1 MQKLVFVGLFHQ
13 HKLQTQLIFLTYI
26 EHSGRKLASLKPIHR
41 EFPMTQIRISVQS
54 TQMTTTAVTCTE
66 VGVGGVK
73 SPGRQAFCAK
83 ISDNALPGR
92 LPRQCAYRIPKLGS
106 SLPILHYKML
116 LKYFIGLLLQDSLP
130 KVGLGLR
137 LALSRTYDADLRTRT
152 SLISIRNTLPEEKSQ
167 ETKC

>member
-1 MQKLVFVGLFHQ
+1 MSKITSVARYEKPGVSPIKICIFAQNPRRGKFHPMC
-13 HKLQTQLIFLTYI
+13 KFPTYKVLDAPLI
-26 EHSGRKLASLKPIHR
+26 
-41 EFPMTQIRISVQS
+41 
-54 TQMTTTAVTCTE
+54 TE
-66 VGVGGVK
+66 VGVK

-116 LKYFIGLLLQDSLP
+116 LKDFMGLLLQDSLP

-137 LALSRTYDADLRTRT
+137 LALSRTYDADLRTGSCSENKVRVLLAYVST
-152 SLISIRNTLPEEKSQ
+152 STSVNPLD
-167 ETKC
+167 